1 MECKKPDIGLH
12 LKYRPFVQPMDKP
25 TFSRFPHRRPL
36 ESSKHV
42 THCRPS
48 SSLYI
53 PISASFLGPDLQ
65 SYQFCKGYW
74 TWMTPIN
81 SQRPMHSWYRTR
93 NQHSYFWI
101 NSLSYKQNY
110 WNKNK
115 QKKSLHLKED
125 ISSSTFDR
133 RGQTEAKMQYQLTVR
148 LSRAGLAHFHSE
160 A

>member
-1 MECKKPDIGLH
+1 MECKKPDIGFH
-12 LKYRPFVQPMDKP
+12 LIYRPFVQPMDKP

-115 QKKSLHLKED
+115 QKKISTSQGGYLQVPLIEEVKLKPRCS
-125 ISSSTFDR
+125 ISS
-133 RGQTEAKMQYQLTVR
+133 QYVWV
-148 LSRAGLAHFHSE
+148 GLV
-160 A
+160 